1 MQQRGHF
8 FATNSSGKEKKEN
21 LLKNRHMG
29 YLCNNCNATALRFS
43 SNLVSVSLR
52 KFLLYMGVEVL
63 KK

>member
-1 MQQRGHF
+1 
-8 FATNSSGKEKKEN
+8 
-21 LLKNRHMG
+21 MG

-52 KFLLYMGVEVL
+52 KFLLNMGVEVL